1 MNELIINGKR
11 VDLGENTNIGL
22 TFSANNIGQ
31 LPVLNPSKTAISTL
45 NKEIQNLPVVKKNK
59 NTGEK
64 TTSYPYKNFA
74 GVTSPDIYEQLANG
88 TSTASA
94 GNLRKAIVETM
105 SKAKYSDLGFPRWED
120 VADAEPLPGYIVF
133 FDFPGDSLNRISHV
147 GIVIKN
153 NGDGTINVIEG
164 NTSPDKTGDQRN
176 GGEVCLKRRAYTAK
190 NGSKIKKSLPV
201 YIVGFGKP
209 VFKS

>member
-1 MNELIINGKR
+1 MK
-11 VDLGENTNIGL
+11 
-22 TFSANNIGQ
+22 NNQ
-31 LPVLNPSKTAISTL
+31 
-45 NKEIQNLPVVKKNK
+45 
-59 NTGEK
+59 
-64 TTSYPYKNFA
+64 
-74 GVTSPDIYEQLANG
+74 
-88 TSTASA
+88 
-94 GNLRKAIVETM
+94 
-105 SKAKYSDLGFPRWED
+105 WED